1 MGREFPVTIF
11 RKFEDTSQ
19 EIAVSFATGN
29 YLKFKPEF
37 YVLRESA
44 QAHSIFLIYQNEP
57 VQKREMVLLNF
68 T

>member
-29 YLKFKPEF
+29 YLKFKAEF
-37 YVLRESA
+37 SVLRETA
-44 QAHSIFLIYQNEP
+44 PKLIQY
-57 VQKREMVLLNF
+57 F
-68 T
+68 